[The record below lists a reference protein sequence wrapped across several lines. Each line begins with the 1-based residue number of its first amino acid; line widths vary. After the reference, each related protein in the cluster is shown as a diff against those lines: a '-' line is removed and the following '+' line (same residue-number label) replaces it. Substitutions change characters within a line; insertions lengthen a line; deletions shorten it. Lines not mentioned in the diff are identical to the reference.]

1 MKKVISLA
9 VAFTF
14 MVTMAFAQQGPTPA
28 KPVAKE
34 GAKKECAGGKKD
46 CCAKK
51 TTASASASKAECK
64 DAKKACCAKKGEAAG
79 KAKQSGEDVK

>member
-1 MKKVISLA
+1 MKKVISMA

-34 GAKKECAGGKKD
+34 TAKKECAGGKKD

-64 DAKKACCAKKGEAAG
+64 DAKKSCCAKKGEASATP
-79 KAKQSGEDVK
+79 KQSGESAK